1 MQNQTT
7 KTEFYKNMARF
18 LELLIWFLF
27 VSLIIL
33 SVIFYNWYSH
43 KNYSRYQVFLP
54 DVDGIIVGSPV
65 RMLGVQVGYVKHLKL
80 VNDMVYVDLIINKKD
95 IEIPKGSK
103 LTIEFSG
110 LGGSRSIEVYVP
122 KEKYESFSPSLV
134 VQTPRRLRES
144 VSLLYQMFKKI
155 GDIIYRC
162 TYFSESLEFDKLKKI
177 EQADTKND
185 DSYILNDI
193 NMWLDK
199 QNSRK

>member
-18 LELLIWFLF
+18 LELSIWFLF
-27 VSLIIL
+27 VSLIIS

-43 KNYSRYQVFLP
+43 KNYCRYQVFLP

-103 LTIEFSG
+103 LTIEISG

-122 KEKYESFSPSLV
+122 KEKQESFAPSLV
-134 VQTPRRLRES
+134 VQPPRRLRES

-162 TYFSESLEFDKLKKI
+162 TYFSESLEFDKLKKV
-177 EQADTKND
+177 EPVDTKSD
-185 DSYILNDI
+185 DKDILNDI
-193 NMWLDK
+193 NVWLDK